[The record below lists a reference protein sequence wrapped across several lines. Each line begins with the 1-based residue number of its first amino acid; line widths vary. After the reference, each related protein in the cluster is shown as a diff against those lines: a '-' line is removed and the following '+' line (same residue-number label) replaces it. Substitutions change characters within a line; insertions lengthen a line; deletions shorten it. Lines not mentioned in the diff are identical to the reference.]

1 MLANTSSARKARQY
15 NNNFIPRPNPWSIEM
30 RTEKKQKLRQLRRYR
45 IRKKVS
51 GTSERPRMA
60 VCFTSEN
67 IHVQFID
74 DTAGKTIAAASTVS
88 KTETKELSANV
99 AGAKKLGE
107 IAAKN
112 AISKGITAVVF
123 DRGGTRYHGKI
134 KALAD
139 AAREA
144 GLKF

>member
-1 MLANTSSARKARQY
+1 
-15 NNNFIPRPNPWSIEM
+15 M
-30 RTEKKQKLRQLRRYR
+30 RTEKKLKLKQLRRWR

-51 GTSERPRMA
+51 GTSARPRMA
-60 VCFTSEN
+60 VCCTSEN

-74 DTAGKTIAAASTVS
+74 DIAGKTLVAASTVS
-88 KTETKELSANV
+88 KGETKDLSANV
-99 AGAKKLGE
+99 AGAKKIGAL
-107 IAAKN
+107 AAK
-112 AISKGITAVVF
+112 AALDKGISAVVF
-123 DRGGTRYHGKI
+123 DRRGTRYHGKI

>member
-1 MLANTSSARKARQY
+1 
-15 NNNFIPRPNPWSIEM
+15 M
-30 RTEKKQKLRQLRRYR
+30 RTEKKLKLKQLRHWR
-45 IRKKVS
+45 IRKRVS
-51 GTSERPRMA
+51 GTSERPRMS
-60 VCFTSEN
+60 VRFTNEN

-74 DTAGKTIAAASTVS
+74 DVAGRTLSAISTVS
-88 KTETKELSANV
+88 KGETRELSANMD
-99 AGAKKLGE
+99 GAKKLGA

-112 AISKGITAVVF
+112 ALEKGIKAAVF

-144 GLKF
+144 GLKI

>member
-1 MLANTSSARKARQY
+1 
-15 NNNFIPRPNPWSIEM
+15 M
-30 RTEKKQKLRQLRRYR
+30 RTQKKHQLQQLRRWR

-51 GTSERPRMA
+51 GTKERPRMA
-60 VCFTSEN
+60 VCFASEN

-74 DTAGKTIAAASTVS
+74 DDAGKTLAAVSTVGKNS
-88 KTETKELSANV
+88 AAKDLSANV
-99 AGAKKLGE
+99 NGAKKVGE
-107 IAAKN
+107 LAAKN
-112 AISKGITAVVF
+112 ALDKGIKQVVF
-123 DRGGTRYHGKI
+123 DRGGKRFHGKV